1 MSLEELL
8 TGILGVRGSWLIELS
23 QEEWEGKVWAKLGKI
38 VKAVVKVGEVELR
51 DLEALKFLLKKSSQ
65 IDAAYLKPL
74 EEEVESSISVDG
86 MTLFELIGE
95 IAQEEEV
102 KKRIKGVVSQLF
114 KEGSVR
120 VMELLPAGDQE
131 VVELSKRL
139 KESLEKGNG
148 HYAFLTQEEF
158 FSLLVKREEREL
170 LLVVSRDALDDFKV
184 DSKEIVERL
193 KEALTV

>member
-1 MSLEELL
+1 
-8 TGILGVRGSWLIELS
+8 
-23 QEEWEGKVWAKLGKI
+23 
-38 VKAVVKVGEVELR
+38 VGEVELR